1 MAYGF
6 DIALSALDATSNA
19 INVTANN
26 LANLNTTGYKEA
38 QVSFQDLF
46 AQSLGVANLSQT
58 GLGVGNVH
66 VTQEFQQG
74 SLQSSGGSYD
84 SAIQGDGFFLLQD
97 SNGAQFLTRD
107 GSFSTDSKGNLVSS
121 GGQFVQGWTQLNANG
136 TVNTNGAITNI
147 QIPTG
152 TLRPPVATQNFQ
164 LNMNLNSSAVVGR
177 SSGTFTQPVQVTDSL
192 GNIQT
197 LSVTFTKMASN
208 AWSYSVS
215 LPSSALS
222 SPSSAPIAS
231 GNLTFDSSGNLT
243 APAPAPPSILNQVPI
258 SINGLA
264 DGAASMSMNWN
275 LADPTTGAS
284 QITQISSPSAV
295 SASTQDG
302 IQASELVKVGVGQG
316 GVIIAQ
322 YSDGEQQ
329 KVGQI
334 ALATLRNPESL
345 TSVGN
350 NNYQRSA
357 TSATP
362 VIGTPDTGGRGTII
376 GGELESSTV
385 DIATEFTN
393 LIVYQ
398 RSYEASAKVVT
409 AEDQLSQQTIAIK
422 Q

>member
-164 LNMNLNSSAVVGR
+164 LNMNLNSSAVVGT

-243 APAPAPPSILNQVPI
+243 APAPTPPSILNQVPI